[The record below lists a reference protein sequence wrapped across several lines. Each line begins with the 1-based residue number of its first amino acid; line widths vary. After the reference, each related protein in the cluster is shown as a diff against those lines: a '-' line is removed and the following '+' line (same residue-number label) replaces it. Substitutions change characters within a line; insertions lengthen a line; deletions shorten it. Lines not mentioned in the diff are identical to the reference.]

1 MLFDIH
7 VSFLCKYKAYHFT
20 WYAIWISNQ
29 FDVSLIEN
37 NNSVQ
42 KVLSSDYSLNKFAKG
57 HKVLC

>member
-1 MLFDIH
+1 MLFDIY

-20 WYAIWISNQ
+20 WYAIWISK